1 MLKLSVRPSTLPFS
15 GMGLF
20 AGRDIHKTE
29 LIAEYYGSVMR
40 SENSMDREFAS
51 EDKMVL
57 IDSAFSVISRGPAS
71 RANDIV
77 RW

>member
-1 MLKLSVRPSTLPFS
+1 MVKIDIKQSSLPFS

-20 AGRDIHKTE
+20 AKKIINNTE
-29 LIAEYYGSVMR
+29 IIAEYHGSVLK
-40 SENSMDREFAS
+40 SEHSMNREFTY
-51 EDKMVL
+51 EDKMVQ
-57 IDSAFSVISRGPAS
+57 IDSEVCVVSRGPAS